1 MVTGGVRS
9 SLLPSDVTTPAIK
22 QVIWRKKSEWTFL
35 EGVEIT
41 SRRRRALAGRARRS
55 PDRVTRQ
62 PSPEMY
68 KGHLHNPKMTWWTR
82 SCRDIEPDP
91 WRPMKEIDLSSAD
104 RYFFFPLF
112 LPPIFSSMICLL
124 LTQFCFV
131 FFFFFFFKSLSLIS
145 FNRSLYIFIFL
156 ILRIPFRNLI
166 LSSSDTNKMK
176 SNLINYKQS
185 RNI

>member
-62 PSPEMY
+62 PSLEMY

-104 RYFFFPLF
+104 RYFFSLSFSLQF
-112 LPPIFSSMICLL
+112 FSRWFAFFWLNFASFFFSSY
-124 LTQFCFV
+124 
-131 FFFFFFFKSLSLIS
+131 FKSLSLIS
-145 FNRSLYIFIFL
+145 FNPSLSLFIFL
-156 ILRIPFRNLI
+156 ILRIPFRNLT
-166 LSSSDTNKMK
+166 LSSSDTNKIK